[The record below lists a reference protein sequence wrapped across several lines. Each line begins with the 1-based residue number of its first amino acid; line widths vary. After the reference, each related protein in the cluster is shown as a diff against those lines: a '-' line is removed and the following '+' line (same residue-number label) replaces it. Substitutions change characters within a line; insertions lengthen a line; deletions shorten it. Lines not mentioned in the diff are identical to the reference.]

1 MVEIEREE
9 EYLLPHWLVFFKSK
23 AKKSSMDESVL
34 GVDPPNT
41 PDVHREPSSEEG
53 LGIHEHIHQGSIVL
67 PRPIGSVDYMVISSS
82 VGEQRP

>member
-53 LGIHEHIHQGSIVL
+53 LGIHEHIHIMRGIVAS
-67 PRPIGSVDYMVISSS
+67 PSSAFLS
-82 VGEQRP
+82 L